1 MPIPAPLSTFVP
13 PVGQPVFAQSAVALF
28 DGGCGNAAVLGVFE
42 QGNHP
47 CPGRETPGIVLNSE
61 SRRPC
66 RWGVRQ
72 VFGESGKER

>member
-42 QGNHP
+42 QGKP
-47 CPGRETPGIVLNSE
+47 PMPGTGDPRHCAEFREPAPVPL
-61 SRRPC
+61 R
-66 RWGVRQ
+66 
-72 VFGESGKER
+72 